1 MAIAENGP
9 NGHHKGKIGN
19 VVYYVLNGK
28 NVSREVGFTTKPP
41 TASQL
46 NARMATK
53 LSSQVLRKLLDFIN
67 TGFRP
72 EAIYARD
79 NAFNQA
85 IKQNKK
91 NMIKGVYPDLE
102 IAYDQILLSKGS
114 LKPAENWRVMKADNG
129 LRFEWDTDP
138 QMAWPEATDQ
148 AMMLAYFPEQE
159 TVIYS
164 LYGDSRLS
172 GSSEL
177 EIPPSL
183 QTAYMETY
191 ISFVAANRAQVANS
205 IYTGNFNKE
214 VPGFPKLNS

>member
-28 NVSREVGFTTKPP
+28 NVSREIGFTTKPP
-41 TASQL
+41 TESQL
-46 NARMATK
+46 SARMATK
-53 LSSQVLRKLLDFIN
+53 ISSQMLRKLLDFIN

-85 IKQNKK
+85 MKHNKK
-91 NMIKGVYPDLE
+91 NMIKGIYPNLE
-102 IAYDQILLSKGS
+102 IAYERLLLSKGT
-114 LKPAENWRVMKADNG
+114 LKPAENWRIEKTAKG

-148 AMMLAYFPEQE
+148 VMMLAYFPKQE

-177 EIPPSL
+177 EIGSSL
-183 QTAYMETY
+183 QPEYMETY
-191 ISFVAANRAQVANS
+191 LSFVAADRAQVANS
-205 IYTGNFNKE
+205 IYTGHFNKE
-214 VPGFPKLNS
+214 VPEIQNQNS